1 MKTDAS
7 AEQNAEQRQDGTLQ
21 CRRCRGEFDANDL
34 RPPSTLLRLLAAPYF
49 LMLSPQSSTLR
60 GEVTALYCRP
70 CRRQLNV
77 CFFFI
82 AFLVVL
88 FGGMQLAQYLGLN
101 RL

>member
-1 MKTDAS
+1 MPSDTM
-7 AEQNAEQRQDGTLQ
+7 Q
-21 CRRCRGEFDANDL
+21 CRRCGGEFDVNDL

-49 LMLSPQSSTLR
+49 LMLLLRSSTLR

-88 FGGMQLAQYLGLN
+88 FGSMQLVSYLGLN
-101 RL
+101 RP

>member
-1 MKTDAS
+1 MS
-7 AEQNAEQRQDGTLQ
+7 GSMLQ
-21 CRRCRGEFDANDL
+21 CGRCRGVFDVNDL

-49 LMLSPQSSTLR
+49 LMLLLRSSTLR

-77 CFFFI
+77 CYFFI

-88 FGGMQLAQYLGLN
+88 FGAMQLVPYLGLN
-101 RL
+101 RP

>member
-1 MKTDAS
+1 MPS
-7 AEQNAEQRQDGTLQ
+7 GMMQ

-34 RPPSTLLRLLAAPYF
+34 RPPSTMLRLLAAPYL
-49 LMLSPQSSTLR
+49 LMLSRQSSTLR
-60 GEVTALYCRP
+60 GEATALYCRP

-88 FGGMQLAQYLGLN
+88 FGTMQLAPYLGLN
-101 RL
+101 RP